1 MKMNIPYSYKFAERF
16 LIFTTLA
23 SFLCCLLSILRDFTT
38 EAGKNIISIPTIALC
53 AVYALIVFSIIAI
66 FFNQQTKLQN
76 SIRLVIYYTVA
87 TGIITWFLRG
97 FVNFPIVTIA
107 TIAGNILYQKL
118 FIAFFEHDCFE
129 NQCVAKNNTTL
140 KKELYDYS
148 IHLSEAANG
157 YRQNRFI
164 LIILAVILSILSGIA
179 ISQGTRFSLL
189 TVILLLV
196 YIVCLYIHLFL
207 YSYYVREA
215 VFASDGFVNVFDFRK
230 KVILVCTLIFTGA
243 FVLGLLISS
252 NHSPLKVSY
261 LFLFLRFFKRDPDAV
276 AAPAKDIVTQDLIA
290 QRLDELSSFQQQMEE
305 DDTGGTFTFAI
316 ICGAF
321 FVIGILWFLL
331 SPFIKRVFSKALRN
345 TDFRKIFKNIFG
357 EIKAFFK
364 NLFKRKIRFPVVN
377 TESARLFS
385 KEMEEYL
392 KFTRKSKE
400 KKAELD
406 RLTKQFMKIIDRGT
420 ANGVEYTKNLA
431 PAEYTELLNN
441 ENAITAGA
449 LFEKALYDKECLTK
463 EEEKS
468 FYDNVDCFVGRYAPS
483 PQ

>member
-1 MKMNIPYSYKFAERF
+1 M
-16 LIFTTLA
+16 
-23 SFLCCLLSILRDFTT
+23 
-38 EAGKNIISIPTIALC
+38 
-53 AVYALIVFSIIAI
+53 
-66 FFNQQTKLQN
+66 
-76 SIRLVIYYTVA
+76 
-87 TGIITWFLRG
+87 
-97 FVNFPIVTIA
+97 
-107 TIAGNILYQKL
+107 
-118 FIAFFEHDCFE
+118 
-129 NQCVAKNNTTL
+129 
-140 KKELYDYS
+140 
-148 IHLSEAANG
+148 
-157 YRQNRFI
+157 
-164 LIILAVILSILSGIA
+164 
-179 ISQGTRFSLL
+179 
-189 TVILLLV
+189 
-196 YIVCLYIHLFL
+196 
-207 YSYYVREA
+207 
-215 VFASDGFVNVFDFRK
+215 
-230 KVILVCTLIFTGA
+230 
-243 FVLGLLISS
+243 
-252 NHSPLKVSY
+252 
-261 LFLFLRFFKRDPDAV
+261 
-276 AAPAKDIVTQDLIA
+276 
-290 QRLDELSSFQQQMEE
+290 
-305 DDTGGTFTFAI
+305 
-316 ICGAF
+316 
-321 FVIGILWFLL
+321 
-331 SPFIKRVFSKALRN
+331 RN

-364 NLFKRKIRFPVVN
+364 NLFKRKIRLPVVN